1 MLITDNSLP
10 FSVQQRSP
18 EPVPAPAKGVNK
30 VFLEESIE
38 QLLRKR
44 SYAVHLDPCYLHLK
58 NIQESCDESNS
69 TLSKRDCFRNCGK
82 LINQP
87 IFFFFAYLIS

>member
-1 MLITDNSLP
+1 MQQQSL
-10 FSVQQRSP
+10 SP
-18 EPVPAPAKGVNK
+18 ELVPAPEKGVNK

-44 SYAVHLDPCYLHLK
+44 SYAVHLDPCYLHLQ
-58 NIQESCDESNS
+58 NIRESCDESNS
-69 TLSKRDCFRNCGK
+69 TLSKRECFRNCGK

-87 IFFFFAYLIS
+87 IF